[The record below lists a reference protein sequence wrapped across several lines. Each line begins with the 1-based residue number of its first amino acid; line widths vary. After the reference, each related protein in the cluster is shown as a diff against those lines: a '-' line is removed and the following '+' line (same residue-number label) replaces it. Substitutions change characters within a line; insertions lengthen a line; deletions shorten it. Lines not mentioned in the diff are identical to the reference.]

1 MIRFLCAFFLLGEGA
16 RHMANPVQP
25 YFALTAEK
33 YYKRNV
39 GAFGIAH
46 IYEYVCQRPEDGRTI
61 AVPDG
66 SIDVMLDETVPLPDE
81 TCYAAGTV
89 LQATKIINAA
99 GHRYFGVRF
108 QTGVMP
114 CFIDGSPPGSD
125 QRTDQPVS
133 LQQVSLPL

>member
-1 MIRFLCAFFLLGEGA
+1 
-16 RHMANPVQP
+16 MANPVQP